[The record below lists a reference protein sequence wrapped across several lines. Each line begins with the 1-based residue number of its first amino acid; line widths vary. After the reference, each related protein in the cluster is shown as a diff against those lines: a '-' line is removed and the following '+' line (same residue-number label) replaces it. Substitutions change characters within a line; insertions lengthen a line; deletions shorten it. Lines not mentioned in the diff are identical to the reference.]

1 MEHNS
6 EVQRNDEWHSDR
18 SGIPTASR
26 YKDALTL
33 PKTKADQEAGKL
45 SQTARSYAL
54 DIIAERLTGERKQ
67 FSTAATDWGNY
78 NEPFAIDYY
87 QALTGN
93 SVMECGFVK
102 HPSVAT
108 GASPDGLIGLDGGI
122 EVKCPYNTAI
132 HLNNALTKEV
142 PSEYYAQIQGQIWVC
157 GLDWVDFVSFDPRI
171 EGKPRVSIVR
181 VERDDDF
188 ILNLSNQIQNFN
200 EKLDDMFTQLTKE
213 GFYYEHG

>member
-1 MEHNS
+1 MEHNN
-6 EVQRNDEWHSDR
+6 EIQRNEEWHSDR

-26 YKDALTL
+26 FKDVLTK

-67 FSTAATDWGNY
+67 FSTAATEWGND
-78 NEPFAIDYY
+78 NEPLAIDYY
-87 QALTGN
+87 QQVTGN
-93 SVMECGFVK
+93 QVMECGFVK
-102 HPSVAT
+102 HQTVET
-108 GASPDGLIGLDGGI
+108 GASPDGLIGLEGGI

-142 PSEYYAQIQGQIWVC
+142 PAEYYAQIQGQIWVC

-171 EGKPRVSIVR
+171 EGKSRMSIVR
-181 VERDDDF
+181 VERDNQF
-188 ILNLSNQIQNFN
+188 ILNLSNQIKNFN
-200 EKLDDMFTQLTKE
+200 DKLNEMWTELTKE
-213 GFYYEHG
+213 EF